1 MLTHSVLDIIGNT
14 PMLSLRAMTGRNI
27 MAKAEYLNPGGSIK
41 DRVAKY
47 MIEQAE
53 VRGALRPGMTIM
65 EPTSG
70 NTGIAKRVPHPTDG
84 RRTQV
89 VITDTGREEVLGYLV
104 PMFRQLQALD
114 ADFSDEERL
123 VVLRYLKAATA
134 VVQGQLH

>member
-1 MLTHSVLDIIGNT
+1 M
-14 PMLSLRAMTGRNI
+14 
-27 MAKAEYLNPGGSIK
+27 
-41 DRVAKY
+41 
-47 MIEQAE
+47 
-53 VRGALRPGMTIM
+53 
-65 EPTSG
+65 
-70 NTGIAKRVPHPTDG
+70 
-84 RRTQV
+84 